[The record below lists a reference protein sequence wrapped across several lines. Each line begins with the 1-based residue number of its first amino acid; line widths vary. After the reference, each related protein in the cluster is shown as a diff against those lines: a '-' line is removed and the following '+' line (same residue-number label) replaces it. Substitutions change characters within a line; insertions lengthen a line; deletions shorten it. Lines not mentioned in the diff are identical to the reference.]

1 MPRARPLPDLL
12 RMAPF
17 RVSEAEQLGITPRR
31 LRATDLH
38 APFRGM
44 RSSTPPA
51 DLVARCSALD
61 TVMAPG
67 QYFSH
72 TTAAR
77 LWGLPL
83 PRGLRTDP
91 RLHVSTAGREPTRRG
106 VIGHRITAI
115 RDIRFHLGL
124 PVVAPSDA
132 WCELAAV
139 RLPTA
144 ADDPSRTRRLT
155 LDELIQAGDRLLGWP
170 SPLASAGEI
179 DGALER
185 FGSAR
190 GIRSLRE
197 ARNELRPRS
206 ASPRET
212 GLRLLVLRAPA
223 GYPEPELNGPIRLST
238 GALTHGDLV
247 FRRYRVILEYDGVHH
262 RTDDRQAIRDVDRLN
277 DLARDG
283 WLVVRIHKGTTDAAT
298 LDWLDS
304 ALRSRGWRP

>member
-31 LRATDLH
+31 LRASDLH
-38 APFRGM
+38 APFRGV
-44 RSSTPPA
+44 RSSTPSE
-51 DLVARCSALD
+51 DLVARCRALEA
-61 TVMAPG
+61 VMAPG

-72 TTAAR
+72 TTAAL

-83 PRGLRTDP
+83 PRVARADQ
-91 RLHVSTAGREPTRRG
+91 RLHVSTTGREPTRRG
-106 VIGHRITAI
+106 VVGHRITAI
-115 RDIRFHLGL
+115 RDVRFHLGL
-124 PVVAPSDA
+124 PLAAPADA
-132 WCELAAV
+132 WCELASVAI
-139 RLPTA
+139 PTSSERG
-144 ADDPSRTRRLT
+144 PTNRRLT
-155 LDELIQAGDRLLGWP
+155 VDELILAGDRLLGWP
-170 SPLASAGEI
+170 SPLATAGEV
-179 DGALER
+179 DAALVR
-185 FGSAR
+185 FGSTR
-190 GIRSLRE
+190 GIRSLRA
-197 ARNELRPRS
+197 ARREMRPRS

-238 GALTHGDLV
+238 GAVTHGDLV
-247 FRRYRVILEYDGVHH
+247 FRRYRVVLEYDGAHH
-262 RTDDRQAIRDVDRLN
+262 RTDTRQSTRDVDRLN

-283 WLVVRIHKGTTDAAT
+283 WLVVRVHKGTTDPAA